1 MALGATRK
9 QLLGMVIGE
18 SLAVSALASLP
29 AVLLSFFIFD
39 LTWVNVCAVVATVV
53 LMALFSVFSA
63 CYPAYKVSKVNPAE
77 ALHYE

>member
-1 MALGATRK
+1 M
-9 QLLGMVIGE
+9 
-18 SLAVSALASLP
+18 
-29 AVLLSFFIFD
+29 LLSFFIFD

-53 LMALFSVFSA
+53 LMAFFSVFSA